1 MSRHRRARDPT
12 NGKCPKRA
20 VTGLWINEVGLSGK
34 NVSLSLTPGGGAGA
48 SHRNEQG
55 RPVLSTGLST
65 GVENYWPASHRKA
78 GNGPGCSHAV
88 GNPVGNP
95 APMSQGVPGE

>member
-1 MSRHRRARDPT
+1 M
-12 NGKCPKRA
+12 
-20 VTGLWINEVGLSGK
+20 GLSGK

-78 GNGPGCSHAV
+78 GNGPGWSRLPALLLCRSHAV
-88 GNPVGNP
+88 GKPVGNP